1 MDLEHN
7 KALSRRMLGLWA
19 GKSSDDPRAFISE
32 DYVNRQ
38 EPYVEDGSNN
48 LSLERWIKL
57 LDEFHVAFPDC
68 EVEIL
73 LQIAEHD
80 KVATRWRL
88 HGTNLGEY
96 LGRPATGRRAIWT
109 GIEIDVIR
117 YEKIEESWVDWD
129 MHRMLQQ
136 LGHID

>member
-1 MDLEHN
+1 MDLEAN
-7 KALSRRMLGLWA
+7 KALSRRMLRLWA
-19 GKSSDDPRAFISE
+19 GNSTDNPHEFISE

-48 LSLERWIKL
+48 LSLERWLKL
-57 LDEFHVAFPDC
+57 LEEYHVAFPDC

-73 LQIAEHD
+73 LQIAEGD
-80 KVATRWRL
+80 KVATRWRF

-96 LGRPATGRRAIWT
+96 LGKAPTGRRAIWT

-117 YEKIEESWVDWD
+117 YGKIEESWVDWD

>member
-1 MDLEHN
+1 MDLDAN

-19 GKSSDDPRAFISE
+19 GNSTDDPRAFISE

-38 EPYVEDGSNN
+38 EPYVADGSNN
-48 LSLERWIKL
+48 LSLERWLKVL
-57 LDEFHVAFPDC
+57 EGHRAAFPDC

-80 KVATRWRL
+80 KVATRWRF

-96 LGRPATGRRAIWT
+96 LGRPPTGRRVIWT

-129 MHRMLQQ
+129 MHRQLKE
-136 LGHID
+136 LGHIA